1 MWDQSRYALDFFA
14 NIPFWRMS
22 NADALV
28 SGKGRCLAEV
38 PNYSYVVV
46 YLPEGGSVEVDLS
59 AVGSGNGYSV
69 KWFNPRRGGDLVDG
83 SVTDVVTSTGPV
95 SLGLPPSEHS
105 DDWAVLLRCIDCPFL
120 DLGPGPMDGPAEV
133 PVSVPSL
140 QVSPVAATT
149 ETTTGTHVANPVA
162 QSPRVTPPAPTLAVS
177 EPTIEQNDESSS
189 RNRIT
194 GLLTIIVAQLWIV
207 AVL

>member
-28 SGKGRCLAEV
+28 SGKMRCLAEL

-83 SVTDVVTSTGPV
+83 SVTNVVTSIGPV
-95 SLGLPPSEHS
+95 SLGLPPSENS
-105 DDWAVLLRCIDCPFL
+105 DDWAVLLRCIDCPLL
-120 DLGPGPMDGPAEV
+120 DLGPGPLDGPAEV
-133 PVSVPSL
+133 PVNVPSL
-140 QVSPVAATT
+140 QVSPVAAPT
-149 ETTTGTHVANPVA
+149 ETHVAKNPVA
-162 QSPRVTPPAPTLAVS
+162 QYPRVTPPAPTLAVS

>member
-28 SGKGRCLAEV
+28 SGKGRCLAEL

-83 SVTDVVTSTGPV
+83 SVTAVVTSTGPV
-95 SLGLPPSEHS
+95 SLGLPPSENS
-105 DDWAVLLRCIDCPFL
+105 DDWAVLLRCNDCPLL
-120 DLGPGPMDGPAEV
+120 DLGPGPLDGPAEL
-133 PVSVPSL
+133 PVNVPSL
-140 QVSPVAATT
+140 QVS
-149 ETTTGTHVANPVA
+149 
-162 QSPRVTPPAPTLAVS
+162 SC
-177 EPTIEQNDESSS
+177 
-189 RNRIT
+189 RNRST
-194 GLLTIIVAQLWIV
+194 GLLTIIVAQLLIV
-207 AVL
+207 AAR